1 MLKARPWREVKG
13 VGLSVISKIFYV
25 AFSLLLDV
33 QAEPSVKSVVYLFI
47 YYKKTTTAGANERT
61 QAPHMSSPCAASF
74 QAYSVNAF
82 RRRIRDEHSIGP
94 RNPKSIGCSGNNE
107 A

>member
-1 MLKARPWREVKG
+1 MLDCQ
-13 VGLSVISKIFYV
+13 LSVKFPV

-33 QAEPSVKSVVYLFI
+33 QAEPSVKSVIYLFI
-47 YYKKTTTAGANERT
+47 YYKKKTTTAGANEWT
-61 QAPHMSSPCAASF
+61 QTPHLPSPCTASF

-94 RNPKSIGCSGNNE
+94 RDPKSIGCAGNNE